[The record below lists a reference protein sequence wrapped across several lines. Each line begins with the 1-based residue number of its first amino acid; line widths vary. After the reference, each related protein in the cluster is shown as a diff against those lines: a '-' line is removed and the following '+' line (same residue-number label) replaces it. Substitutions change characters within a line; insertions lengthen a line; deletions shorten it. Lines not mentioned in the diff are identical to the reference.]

1 MLTLL
6 RTEYRKLLPYRT
18 FWVILGIFTGLL
30 FLIVRSAASI
40 TINGQTA
47 GPQLYNFP
55 DIWQRLTYIASY
67 FNLLLGIL
75 VIILITDEY
84 SFRTLRQQIIDGYFR
99 TDVIA
104 SKLLVLLSIALFAT
118 LVVASLGLGFGLSA
132 TENAGF
138 EKITGNMMYLVYYF
152 AQTLGYMALAMF
164 IAFLVKKN
172 GLAIIAF
179 LLYFFVEWIIRFK
192 VDDSINQ
199 YFPGKVL
206 NSLAPNPT
214 QSIIDSAVGI
224 TTTALSPQQ
233 AIFPAVFYIVLFT
246 VLSYL
251 LLKSRDL

>member
-1 MLTLL
+1 ML
-6 RTEYRKLLPYRT
+6 
-18 FWVILGIFTGLL
+18 F
-30 FLIVRSAASI
+30 RS
-40 TINGQTA
+40 
-47 GPQLYNFP
+47 
-55 DIWQRLTYIASY
+55 
-67 FNLLLGIL
+67 LLLGIL

-104 SKLLVLLSIALFAT
+104 SKLLVLVALAFYAT
-118 LVVASLGLGFGLSA
+118 VVVMVLGLGFGLSA

-164 IAFLVKKN
+164 VAFLVRKN

-179 LLYFFVEWIIRFK
+179 LLYFFVEWIVRFR
-192 VDDSINQ
+192 VDDSVNQ

-224 TTTALSPQQ
+224 TTTSLSPQE
-233 AIFPAVFYIVLFT
+233 AIFPAILYT
-246 VLSYL
+246 VLLIALSYF
-251 LLKSRDL
+251 LLKKRDL

>member
-118 LVVASLGLGFGLSA
+118 LVVTSLGLGFGVSA
-132 TENAGF
+132 TENASAQQ
-138 EKITGNMMYLVYYF
+138 ITGNMMYLIYYF
-152 AQTLGYMALAMF
+152 AQTLGYMTLAMF
-164 IAFLVKKN
+164 VAFLVKKN

-192 VDDSINQ
+192 VDDSVNQ

-214 QSIIDSAVGI
+214 QSLIDSAVGI
-224 TTTALSPQQ
+224 TTTALTPQQ
-233 AIFPAVFYIVLFT
+233 AIFPAVLYIVLL
-246 VLSYL
+246 VAASYF